1 MKTFN
6 HEDHEEIEGHE
17 VKREIVRPG
26 VRVASPLSLEAEHA
40 MYQTIGCALAVHR
53 ELGPG
58 FLESIYRKAMYL
70 ELDAHCV
77 KHERERPVRVSYR
90 GVDIPGQ
97 RVDLIIEGLIVVE
110 LKSVVRLADVHR
122 AQLIS
127 YLRTTGLR
135 GGLLINFAER
145 RLKDGIKRVV
155 L

>member
-1 MKTFN
+1 MKN
-6 HEDHEEIEGHE
+6 LDHEGHEEIEGHE
-17 VKREIVRPG
+17 ERAIIRPG
-26 VRVASPLSLEAEHA
+26 VRVSSPLSIEAERA

-70 ELDAHCV
+70 ELDAGCMRY
-77 KHERERPVRVSYR
+77 ERERPVRVSYR